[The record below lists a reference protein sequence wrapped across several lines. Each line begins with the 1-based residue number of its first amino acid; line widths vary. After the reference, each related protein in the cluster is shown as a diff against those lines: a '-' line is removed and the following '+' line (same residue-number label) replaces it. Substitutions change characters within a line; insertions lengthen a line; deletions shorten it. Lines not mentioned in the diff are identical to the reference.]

1 MKRNDI
7 IDWYP
12 APPDALY
19 KAGDRVLARGL
30 GIATVIGYTSSGF
43 VGVSYKGE
51 IFLVEESDLERR

>member
-19 KAGDRVLARGL
+19 KAGDRVEVRGL
-30 GIATVIGYTSSGF
+30 GNAKVIGYTSSGF
-43 VGVSYKGE
+43 VGVSHYDE
-51 IFLVEESDLERR
+51 IFLVEESDLEHC